1 MRECVCQRHGT
12 KVLVSGQCPF
22 PGYRVCADGDR
33 LLPGDAD
40 HSCSDLPAG
49 PAFRL
54 AHSAVSGE
62 NELLQWGLMEL
73 NQDQQAELDR
83 LNQVLDVAKRNGN
96 QVFIANIEREIA
108 AIERGEHSPLI
119 ADYLTEEDLQIFTD
133 RVTRQKSS

>member
-1 MRECVCQRHGT
+1 
-12 KVLVSGQCPF
+12 
-22 PGYRVCADGDR
+22 
-33 LLPGDAD
+33 
-40 HSCSDLPAG
+40 
-49 PAFRL
+49 
-54 AHSAVSGE
+54 
-62 NELLQWGLMEL
+62 MEL
-73 NQDQQAELDR
+73 NQDQQAEFDR